1 MGGGQEAFEKEQAAA
16 RAAWYEDAAQ
26 REGELRLANT
36 LRHGWRAVAVGV
48 ADLGG
53 LKVDA
58 DDALDE
64 TAEVEA
70 FERARPPGRGSAAS
84 GRSTRASGT
93 PTRRGARRPRVLV
106 AAEDRGDAWAKTE
119 RERLRVARGSGGRRR
134 RRAALPHATARTAP
148 GSAAARARARRARSS
163 GRRRD
168 GR

>member
-1 MGGGQEAFEKEQAAA
+1 MEAFEKEQAAA

-36 LRHGWRAVAVGV
+36 LRHGWRAVAVRV

-70 FERARPPGRGSAAS
+70 FERARPPKPRVRGK
-84 GRSTRASGT
+84 RTLD
-93 PTRRGARRPRVLV
+93 ARFRDADQARYRDAPRVLV

-119 RERLRVARGSGGRRR
+119 RDMRVARGTRPTTTSPRTGRRT
-134 RRAALPHATARTAP
+134 TARTAP
-148 GSAAARARARRARSS
+148 GGAPPRRVIPRGARGSS
-163 GRRRD
+163 GRRRN